1 MSDLAAQWLEPEAE
15 QSSKA
20 QDGAAH
26 KPKRARASHRSPLW
40 LTLLPFIITAGT
52 FVLSFTQQYR
62 QHMDET
68 QATRDSEWRKAVQ
81 QVSSKESDIAIQGAY
96 EMESFLDDQQHGP
109 QALSITSALL
119 PNVNDERFF
128 DIILFGLL
136 PKADQK
142 NQSQLIAVDVA
153 LATQLKDE
161 HYRVVKTFT
170 RAKRPPKDPSF
181 SNFLMNPGQFYRED
195 SESDKYSYVLT
206 KTWELDSASH
216 GLAKLWNHEPASP
229 GTTPDGQLLEGVV
242 LFNNDYS
249 KVDFRQTRGMNEVL
263 FVGGCKVNKMALPS
277 GIEVKCAAPS
287 AAQ

>member
-1 MSDLAAQWLEPEAE
+1 MSDLAAQWLEPKAE
-15 QSSKA
+15 QSSET
-20 QDGAAH
+20 QDAATH

-136 PKADQK
+136 PKANQK
-142 NQSQLIAVDVA
+142 NQSQLIAIDVA
-153 LATQLKDE
+153 LATQLRDE

-170 RAKRPPKDPSF
+170 RAKRPPKDVSF
-181 SNFLMNPGQFYRED
+181 SNFLMNPGEFYRED
-195 SESDKYSYVLT
+195 SESDKYAYVLT

-229 GTTPDGQLLEGVV
+229 GTTPDGQSLEGVA

-263 FVGGCKVNKMALPS
+263 FVGDCKVNKMALPS
-277 GIEVKCAAPS
+277 GIEAKCAAPS